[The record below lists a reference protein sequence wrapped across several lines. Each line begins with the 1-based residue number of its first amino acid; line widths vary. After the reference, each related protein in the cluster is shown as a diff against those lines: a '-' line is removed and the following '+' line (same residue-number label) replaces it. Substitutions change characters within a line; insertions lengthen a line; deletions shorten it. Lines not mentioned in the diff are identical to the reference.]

1 MNQIVENKSE
11 CMVSVMCST
20 YNQIKYIRTCLD
32 SLVSQKTNFKY
43 EIIVKDDASTDGQQ
57 EILKEYYEKYP
68 DKIRLLLLEEN
79 HFQQGKGM
87 VAFEKAFNM
96 THGKYIAICEGDD
109 FWVDNDKLQIQVD
122 FMEQHPDYSLCGHS
136 AYYANEDGSLR
147 KDKFFRLSDTS
158 REVSIEEILTNWT
171 MATNSLLYRKDVR
184 KNVIIP
190 FKGKCINGDYAL
202 MVYLALQGKVYYFDK
217 FMSAYRV
224 CSNGSLSQKYIKDI
238 EFFRQ
243 TRTEYIKM
251 LERIDDYTSKKYTNI
266 LSGYKRNC
274 EFDLYLITAD
284 ADELK
289 KYQDICATK
298 PLKIKLKYF
307 ACIHFNSLY
316 KKIRMIR
323 RKIRLM

>member
-11 CMVSVMCST
+11 YMVSVMCST

-79 HFQQGKGM
+79 HYQHGKGDI
-87 VAFEKAFNM
+87 AFEKAFKM
-96 THGKYIAICEGDD
+96 TRGKYIAMCEGDD
-109 FWVDNDKLQIQVD
+109 FWTDNDKLQTQVD
-122 FMEQHPDYSLCGHS
+122 FMEQHPDYSLCGHA
-136 AYYANEDGSLR
+136 AYYANENGSLR

-158 REVSIEEILTNWT
+158 REVSIEEILTNWV
-171 MATNSLLYRKDVR
+171 MATNSLLYRKDAR
-184 KNVIIP
+184 EDIIIP
-190 FKGKCINGDYAL
+190 FKGKCRNGDYAT
-202 MVYLALQGKVYYFDK
+202 MVYLALHGRVYYFDK
-217 FMSAYRV
+217 FMSAYRI
-224 CSNGSLSQKYIKDI
+224 CSNGSLSQRYIKDMA
-238 EFFRQ
+238 FFRD
-243 TRTEYIKM
+243 TNIEYFKM
-251 LERIDDYTSKKYTNI
+251 LDRIDDYTSKKYTKI
-266 LSGYKRNC
+266 LGDYKRER
-274 EFDLYLITAD
+274 EFDLYLIIAD

-316 KKIRMIR
+316 KKIKMIR